1 MTENDCE
8 NSLNQDVNPNKTIII
23 NKLNDLIEIFEDFE
37 VCSNQTLLLGS
48 LDYFRLALNREKL
61 KKNDKKELFKVINE
75 YLEYIENYFF
85 TYYSL
90 ADNLIDLDLSEID
103 EKFDSLQNYVSDLEI
118 LPRLYDEDVDLSI
131 FCQ

>member
-23 NKLNDLIEIFEDFE
+23 NKLNDLIEIFEGFE

-48 LDYFRLALNREKL
+48 LDYFKLALNREKL

-85 TYYSL
+85 TDYSL